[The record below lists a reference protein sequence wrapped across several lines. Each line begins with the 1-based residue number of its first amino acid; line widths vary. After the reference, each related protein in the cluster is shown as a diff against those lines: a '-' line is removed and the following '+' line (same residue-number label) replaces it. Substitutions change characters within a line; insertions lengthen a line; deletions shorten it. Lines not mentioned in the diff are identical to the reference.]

1 MHNNPQ
7 NSHIILTCTSL
18 EHIDVIN
25 DIGFAR
31 DNLLIGGDKNGSRL
45 GSFRPTPTGF
55 LSANSLVTIL
65 KSS

>member
-7 NSHIILTCTSL
+7 KIHIILICNSL
-18 EHIDVIN
+18 EHIYVKN
-25 DIGFAR
+25 ENGFAR
-31 DNLLIGGDKNGSRL
+31 DNLFIGGDKNGSRL
-45 GSFRPTPTGF
+45 GSVRPIPTGF